1 MRENSF
7 RRLAAALC
15 LLLTLAACGSSGKIP
30 DSRKGLKPVEQAAQY
45 DDSLIAEAVSL
56 DTGFPNEYGDTCR
69 VSVHLPQ
76 LLSDGAKALNQRI
89 LDIWG
94 DLAEKTPEDF
104 AGEKLAVTVG
114 WESHWSGSLLSLVIM
129 EERPDTSAA
138 YWVFHYDFAQEQ
150 ERSAGEL
157 LNRLNIPEDTLRSA
171 LCRAAAS
178 DFDKIFAD
186 GRASAPEELALCRA
200 KTLAMASDA
209 AQELQFYPNED
220 GSLTAY
226 LDVCTPIGAGWS
238 VWEVNVPLTRK
249 AAPLRAED
257 RGVAATLRVD
267 GTVEIVFEKGSVS
280 ESLLETHGFECGKS
294 YPIDGCYGKYQKLF
308 VGSVGADGD
317 PCLFLLTDT
326 NTVEFIRLLDG
337 FRFGKLVNH
346 GPLYGVGVPEG
357 LHADPPKVVDFEAG
371 AGARAAT
378 VFAVM
383 DDGSRCDLAEAVNAG
398 GTLCPYDLSGSWEA
412 AVTQPDGVV
421 TEYSMQIR
429 PDGSLPELTLTE
441 TVPDAGVSVSYTGDL
456 AYMGMDGTGMLYGC
470 TVTGPDGNDVVG
482 TLSLLPQGDTMTAV
496 SVGGDRLFDVPNGLS
511 FVRSDSGKAR

>member
-1 MRENSF
+1 MREN
-7 RRLAAALC
+7 RTRLLAAALC
-15 LLLTLAACGSSGKIP
+15 LVLTLTACGSSGKAS
-30 DSRKGLKPVEQAAQY
+30 DSGDRPEPVEQAARY
-45 DDSLIAEAVSL
+45 DDSLIAETVSL
-56 DTGFPNEYGDTCR
+56 DTSFPNEYGDTCR
-69 VSVHLPQ
+69 VSVHLPR
-76 LLSDGAKALNQRI
+76 LLSGGAEALNQRI

-94 DLAEKTPEDF
+94 SLAEKTPEDF
-104 AGEKLAVTVG
+104 AREELAVTVG
-114 WESHWSGSLLSLVIM
+114 WESHWSGSLLSLVMM
-129 EERPDTSAA
+129 EERPDTGAA

-150 ERSAGEL
+150 KRSAGEL
-157 LNRLNIPEDTLRSA
+157 LNRLNISEDTLRSA

-178 DFDKIFAD
+178 DFDSTFAD
-186 GRASAPEELALCRA
+186 GRAGAPEELALCRA
-200 KTLAMASDA
+200 KTLAMAADA
-209 AQELQFYPNED
+209 VQELRFYPNED

-249 AAPLRAED
+249 AAPLRAEA
-257 RGVAATLRVD
+257 RGVAAALRAD
-267 GTVEIVFEKGSVS
+267 GTVEIVFEKGSVR
-280 ESLLETHGFECGKS
+280 ESFAEDRGFACGKS
-294 YPIDGCYGKYQKLF
+294 YPIDGCYSKYQKLF

-317 PCLFLLTDT
+317 PCLFLLTDA

-371 AGARAAT
+371 AGERAAT

-398 GTLCPYDLSGSWEA
+398 GTLRPYDLSGSWEA
-412 AVTQPDGVV
+412 AVTQPGGAV
-421 TEYSMQIR
+421 TGYSMQIR
-429 PDGSLPELTLTE
+429 PDGGLTELTLTE
-441 TVPDAGVSVSYTGDL
+441 TVSDAGVSVSYTGYL

-496 SVGGDRLFDVPNGLS
+496 SVGGDRLFEAPNGLS
-511 FVRSDSGKAR
+511 FVRSDS